1 MTERLRVAAGRIRQA
16 LADAETAVLRVER
29 AMAAVSRNTVDK
41 DLFLDSVALGLHDY
55 YAGLE
60 RLFEHL
66 ASSIDKSLP
75 SGPDWHRELLRQM
88 ALDVPGLRPPVLASP
103 TLHAVDEY
111 LRFRH
116 VVRNVY
122 AFTLDPDR
130 LADLVRRLRPA
141 FEQTKADLLAFAQF
155 LEQMAS
161 EDGPRA

>member
-1 MTERLRVAAGRIRQA
+1 MV
-16 LADAETAVLRVER
+16 DAETVVQRVER
-29 AMAAVSRNTVDK
+29 AMAAASRNTPDG
-41 DLFLDSVALGLHDY
+41 DLLLDSVALGMHDF

-60 RLFEHL
+60 RAFEHL

-75 SGPDWHRELLRQM
+75 SGSDWHRELLRQM

-155 LEQMAS
+155 LEQVSTEPDPPA
-161 EDGPRA
+161 